1 MLLTLAQQV
10 TACRGEAFVNKAL
23 LEPSHSHLLLY
34 YLQLLLHQNSRGECL
49 QQRLYGLLSL
59 KYLLSDSY
67 LTYPAHLT
75 DVPSFFLEVIF
86 NIYLWLLWVFIAL
99 RRLCLPVAGG
109 GYSSLW
115 SSGSCVS
122 WGLEHR
128 LNSCG
133 TWAQLLLSMWNLP
146 RPGIEPVS
154 PDWQVPPGKSLSFTL
169 NYRA

>member
-75 DVPSFFLEVIF
+75 DVPSLFLEVIF
-86 NIYLWLLWVFIAL
+86 NIYLWLLWVFL
-99 RRLCLPVAGG
+99 
-109 GYSSLW
+109 
-115 SSGSCVS
+115 
-122 WGLEHR
+122 
-128 LNSCG
+128 
-133 TWAQLLLSMWNLP
+133 
-146 RPGIEPVS
+146 
-154 PDWQVPPGKSLSFTL
+154 WQVGATLPCGAQAAVFHGVQSTGSTVVAHGLSCSSACGIFPDQGSNPCPLTG
-169 NYRA
+169 RCHQGSP